1 MSESNSSW
9 TFDRLKAALT
19 TKDAFEPGEISI
31 EQIGPDILEITF
43 ETAGQITL
51 FMSVGVHQI
60 LTTTLLWP
68 RDEQEA
74 AEAFELMML
83 RNHKKLLPLC
93 ALAIEQIDGRDYYEL
108 FGAMSI
114 RSSLDSVVTE
124 IRTLANNAIELAQD
138 LGPRSA
144 KG

>member
-1 MSESNSSW
+1 MSESKSSW
-9 TFDRLKAALT
+9 TLERLKTALT
-19 TKDAFEPGEISI
+19 TEGAFDSDEISV
-31 EQIGPDILEITF
+31 EKNGADILEITF

-51 FMSVGVHQI
+51 FMSVGENQI

-68 RDEQEA
+68 RDAQEDT
-74 AEAFELMML
+74 EAFELMML

-138 LGPRSA
+138 LGPRSS
-144 KG
+144 KS